1 MVVKV
6 RKAVIP
12 VAGLGTRM
20 LHNKS
25 VLITGGT
32 GSFGKQ
38 FIKTILKNYPD
49 VGRIVIYSRDEMK
62 QSEVRKLYPPEDY
75 PKLRFFIGDVRDQA
89 RLTQACEG
97 VDVIIHA
104 AAMKQVDTAEYNPTE
119 CIRTNINGAENVIN
133 AALAC
138 GVKDLVAFSTDKA
151 CAPINLYGATKL
163 VSDKLFAAA
172 NNIRGSKNIKFSI
185 VRYGNVMGSR
195 GSVIPLFLDKRKV
208 GVLPITHK
216 EMTRFNISLQD
227 GVNLVMFALDNHLGG
242 EIFIPKIPSYRI
254 LDIAEAVAPECETR
268 VVGIRPGEKLHEEM
282 ITDTDS
288 LNTIDLGLYY
298 AILPSVSYVYTEDD
312 YITHH
317 KAEKVPFGFKY
328 NSGTNTEW
336 ETIEGLRQLI
346 FDNVDPDLGIYNDP
360 LR

>member
-1 MVVKV
+1 
-6 RKAVIP
+6 
-12 VAGLGTRM
+12 M
-20 LHNKS
+20 LNNKR

-38 FIKTILKNYPD
+38 FIKTILENYPD
-49 VGRIVIYSRDEMK
+49 VGKIIIYSRDELK
-62 QSEVRKLYPPEDY
+62 QSVIKQKYPAFDFPQ
-75 PKLRFFIGDVRDQA
+75 LRFFIGDVRDKD

-104 AAMKQVDTAEYNPTE
+104 AAIKQVDTAEYNPTE
-119 CIRTNINGAENVIN
+119 CIRTNVDGAENVIH

-138 GVKDLVAFSTDKA
+138 GVKDVVALSTDKA

-172 NNIRGSKNIKFSI
+172 NNIRGSRDIKFSV

-195 GSVIPLFLDKRKV
+195 GSVIPFFIDKKKE
-208 GVLPITHK
+208 GMLPITHVD
-216 EMTRFNISLQD
+216 MTRFNISLQD
-227 GVNLVMFALDNHLGG
+227 GVNMVMYALENHIGG
-242 EIFIPKIPSYRI
+242 EIFVPKIPSYKI
-254 LDIAEAVAPECETR
+254 TDIATAIAPECDTR

-288 LNTIDLGLYY
+288 LNTIDLGRYY
-298 AILPSVSYVYTEDD
+298 AILPSVSYIHKEADF
-312 YITHH
+312 IEHH
-317 KAEKVPFGFKY
+317 KAVKVPFGFKY

-336 ETIEGLRQLI
+336 ETVETLRTLI
-346 FDNVDPDLGIYNDP
+346 VEHVDPNFSV
-360 LR
+360 